1 MRTGKLSLENIIT
14 GLFIMLMSSVFLLCA
29 QGYRTISD
37 GKYHMFIIVCGGYC
51 AVMLFVV
58 FQRFVL
64 GTGDA
69 ALPWPHREELL
80 KNAAAPAAEGS
91 ADVYAGVSVA
101 EVAESTAP
109 GASAAGKVVLSR
121 HDRIGAVTGA
131 AVIIYIIL
139 TLISALCS
147 DYFPETIFGSARHE
161 GTLTIAIYGLT
172 FIFVSRYYR
181 PHLLHAAIFGGS
193 VIVFDVVSLLQAAG
207 MNPFGLYPDGL
218 SWADRNVKYNGE
230 FIGTIGNAD
239 LVSAFLCV
247 AIPLTAVMGVFLILS
262 AKKETACH
270 KEVGSDGENGSTET
284 EIECMGLGA
293 SIEGSGT
300 LPVSIADKIFIKK
313 NVGKKLM
320 IVTGIIC
327 LTASVLSLALIAVI
341 KVTAGLLAMAFVG
354 LIAAPMA
361 AYIFSDVKKRKMI
374 AAYLAALVL
383 AGCAAGAFICAD
395 NSLPG
400 TAGELH
406 EMMHGNIDD
415 RFGTGRVY
423 IYRNV
428 LERVP
433 SHLLL
438 GTGPDTIGHM
448 DIAPFQRYDAKRGVM
463 VTARIDVAHNE
474 FLNVLA
480 CQGVLALGAYLAFA
494 LGVMAA
500 ALLGMINCAAALRGA
515 RGSSRGAQKDNNSAA
530 ALRGRVGQAAA
541 LWGDVNCAA
550 AFARPGGGAGYSDAA
565 AAAAASTALALS
577 VTAYLIQSM
586 FSFSSCTTAPYFW
599 ITCAILIAVQSSICA
614 PGARK

>member
-1 MRTGKLSLENIIT
+1 
-14 GLFIMLMSSVFLLCA
+14 MLMSSFFLLCA

-300 LPVSIADKIFIKK
+300 LPVSIADKMFTKK
-313 NVGKKLM
+313 NVVKKLM

-327 LTASVLSLALIAVI
+327 LTASVLSLAMLAVI

-354 LIAAPMA
+354 LIAAPVA
-361 AYIFSDVKKRKMI
+361 AYIFLDAKKRKII

-383 AGCAAGAFICAD
+383 AGSI
-395 NSLPG
+395 PG
-400 TAGELH
+400 
-406 EMMHGNIDD
+406 
-415 RFGTGRVY
+415 
-423 IYRNV
+423 
-428 LERVP
+428 
-433 SHLLL
+433 
-438 GTGPDTIGHM
+438 
-448 DIAPFQRYDAKRGVM
+448 
-463 VTARIDVAHNE
+463 
-474 FLNVLA
+474 
-480 CQGVLALGAYLAFA
+480 
-494 LGVMAA
+494 
-500 ALLGMINCAAALRGA
+500 ALLYMPKRACRE
-515 RGSSRGAQKDNNSAA
+515 RR
-530 ALRGRVGQAAA
+530 
-541 LWGDVNCAA
+541 
-550 AFARPGGGAGYSDAA
+550 
-565 AAAAASTALALS
+565 ASC
-577 VTAYLIQSM
+577 M
-586 FSFSSCTTAPYFW
+586 
-599 ITCAILIAVQSSICA
+599 
-614 PGARK
+614 R

>member
-14 GLFIMLMSSVFLLCA
+14 GLFITLMGSVFLLCA

-51 AVMLFVV
+51 AVMIFIA

-64 GTGDA
+64 ESGDA
-69 ALPWPHREELL
+69 PKYAADNTDSLQ
-80 KNAAAPAAEGS
+80 NTAAPAAKGS
-91 ADVYAGVSVA
+91 ACADAGVSAVGDYA
-101 EVAESTAP
+101 MRGYYRT
-109 GASAAGKVVLSR
+109 
-121 HDRIGAVTGA
+121 GAVTRA
-131 AVIIYIIL
+131 AAIIYIII

-172 FIFVSRYYR
+172 FIFVSRHYR
-181 PHLLHAAIFGGS
+181 PHLLHAAIFGAS
-193 VIVFDVVSLLQAAG
+193 VIVFDVISLLQAAG

-262 AKKETACH
+262 VKKETACH
-270 KEVGSDGENGSTET
+270 EKVGSDGENGSAET
-284 EIECMGLGA
+284 GIECRGSGV

-300 LPVSIADKIFIKK
+300 LLVSIADKMFTEK
-313 NVGKKLM
+313 NVIKKLM
-320 IVTGIIC
+320 TVTGVLC
-327 LTASVLSLALIAVI
+327 LTAAALSLVLLAVI
-341 KVTAGLLAMAFVG
+341 KVTASLLAMAFVC
-354 LIAAPMA
+354 LIAAPVA

-374 AAYLAALVL
+374 AAYLVALML
-383 AGCAAGAFICAD
+383 AGCAAGAFIYVET
-395 NSLPG
+395 SLPG

-406 EMMHGNIDD
+406 EIMHGNIDD
-415 RFGTGRVY
+415 SFGTGRVY
-423 IYRNV
+423 IYRNIM
-428 LERVP
+428 ERVP

-474 FLNVLA
+474 LLNVLA
-480 CQGVLALGAYLAFA
+480 CQGILALGAYLAFA

-500 ALLGMINCAAALRGA
+500 ALRGIVNCAAALRGA

-530 ALRGRVGQAAA
+530 ALLGRVGPAAA
-541 LWGDVNCAA
+541 LCGDVNCAA
-550 AFARPGGGAGYSDAA
+550 ASARPEGGAGHSDAA
-565 AAAAASTALALS
+565 AAAVASTALALS
-577 VTAYLIQSM
+577 ASAYLIQSM
-586 FSFSSCTTAPYFW
+586 FAFSSCTTAPYFW
-599 ITCAILIAVQSSICA
+599 ITCAIIISTRSMKV
-614 PGARK
+614 